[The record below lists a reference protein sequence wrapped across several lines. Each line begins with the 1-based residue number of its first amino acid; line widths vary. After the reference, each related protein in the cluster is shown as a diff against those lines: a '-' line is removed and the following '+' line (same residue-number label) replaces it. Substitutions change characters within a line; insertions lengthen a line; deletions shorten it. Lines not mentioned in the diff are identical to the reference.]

1 MDADSTSKPSTGIPR
16 GASKLPTTRLPAVR
30 SRPASTPT
38 AASSALPP
46 PPPPPPPTALSR
58 PSPSPSPA
66 LATPKGPKR
75 PPSTTTGLARPTP
88 TSALKA
94 PASALQKP
102 GATARTGL
110 TKPKPAPTAAKTSTT
125 SASGLAAP
133 RARSGLQKRPGSI
146 ARSTAATNDED
157 VNDRLG
163 SLDSFRSS
171 SRQGFSDES
180 ESFDLA
186 EDHVPRSRTSRPSLS
201 ERTIETLQSMPS
213 TPIDRRRSSFFNP
226 PDSPMGPPLRPASA
240 MSRNGGTGS
249 RPGTSDGSTSSRPLS
264 RAGPTKIAPAS
275 ARPSTRTAAASGSKI
290 SALPS
295 TKRSVSVGLT
305 SKLQHAKTDSQRSV
319 SPVKKPSALP
329 NGSAIG
335 LPSATTSKIGAGNK
349 TIATSRPAKPRTRLT
364 GAFAPPVKRAP
375 APKPVATADTE
386 ESEPVENARVVSNS
400 SAALREQIAAAKA
413 AARKQRESAE
423 KRESLSSQPLST
435 NGDSGVD
442 FETHA
447 DPFGLAPKDEKH
459 VLKYRVHNARMS
471 GKLNIAAMSLKEMPE
486 EVLKMYDAAAMAES
500 KVNWAEVVD
509 LTKFIAADNEFERID
524 DAVFPD
530 RSNEDLAADED
541 ATGNQFGGLELLDL
555 HGNSLQALPMGLRRL
570 ERLTHLNITHN
581 KLESSAL
588 DVITQISTLKEL
600 KIGNNN
606 LTGNLPSS
614 LCALTKLEV
623 LDIQANRF
631 LGLPEAIADLTRLR
645 VLNVSGN
652 QLTALPMEA
661 LAQLPLIELDASSN
675 ALIAS
680 LFPLGA
686 PGRHPTLQSL
696 NISNNSLAALTFSE
710 TLDIPSLRTLHITN
724 NQMTQLPSVA
734 SWHEL
739 NTLHAGDN
747 KIVDFPEGFTSLTK
761 LRTANF
767 TSNEI
772 RMLDPEICRMENL
785 ESLVL
790 AANPLREK
798 KFLTMNAADIK
809 KDLRSRLVPGD
820 DMGTDGSE
828 PSSPITVVGSE
839 CGGSQWSVK
848 GNGLL
853 SLSGQDLAEDL
864 DEDLSSFLSNN
875 TVRQLEL
882 QDSGVTVIPPVLSL
896 VKDLKTLDLSGN
908 PLAAEYLTDEIA
920 LPTLQELNLS
930 KCRLHSLDLLMT
942 FLQAPNLKTLNVGAN
957 RLTGDLPALR
967 TVFPQLTTL
976 FATSNKIRSISAE
989 ALRGLTTVNLASND
1003 IESLP
1008 AEIGLLWDEGLRNF
1022 DVSSNSFRVPN
1033 YRLLDKGTEATL
1045 RWLRDRLPASESGKG
1060 DEWD

>member
-1 MDADSTSKPSTGIPR
+1 MDPDTTKPSTGIPR
-16 GASKLPTTRLPAVR
+16 GPSKLPTTRLPAVK
-30 SRPASTPT
+30 SRPASTTT
-38 AASSALPP
+38 APSSGLLPP
-46 PPPPPPPTALSR
+46 SQKTIAPPSTLTK
-58 PSPSPSPA
+58 PSPA
-66 LATPKGPKR
+66 LATPKATKR
-75 PPSTTTGLARPTP
+75 TSTTGLARPTP
-88 TSALKA
+88 TSALK
-94 PASALQKP
+94 PPSSGLQKP
-102 GATARTGL
+102 GGAFRTGLSKPTPITAKTSTASGLAPPRARTGL
-110 TKPKPAPTAAKTSTT
+110 QKRAL
-125 SASGLAAP
+125 SAS
-133 RARSGLQKRPGSI
+133 
-146 ARSTAATNDED
+146 RSTAVIDDEEVSD
-157 VNDRLG
+157 KLG
-163 SLDSFRSS
+163 SLDSFRSA

-180 ESFDLA
+180 ESFELA

-213 TPIDRRRSSFFNP
+213 TPNDRRRSSFFNP

-240 MSRNGGTGS
+240 MSRNSRAGS

-264 RAGPTKIAPAS
+264 RAGSTKIAPAS
-275 ARPSTRTAAASGSKI
+275 ARPSTRTTTAPGSRI
-290 SALPS
+290 SSLPS
-295 TKRSVSVGLT
+295 TRRSVSIGLT
-305 SKLQHAKTDSQRSV
+305 SKLQQAKAESQRSV

-329 NGSAIG
+329 NGSAMAI
-335 LPSATTSKIGAGNK
+335 PSAASSKIGSDNK
-349 TIATSRPAKPRTRLT
+349 TIATSRPTKPRTGLT
-364 GAFAPPVKRAP
+364 GAFVPPTKRAP
-375 APKPVATADTE
+375 PPKAVATAE
-386 ESEPVENARVVSNS
+386 VEDAKPADSARVVSNS

-423 KRESLSSQPLST
+423 KRESSCSQPLST

-447 DPFGLAPKDEKH
+447 DPFGQALKDEKH

-471 GKLNIAAMSLKEMPE
+471 GKLNIAAMGLKEMPE
-486 EVLKMYDAAAMAES
+486 EVMKMYDAAAMAES
-500 KVNWAEVVD
+500 RVNWAEVVD

-524 DAVFPD
+524 DTVFPD
-530 RSNEDLAADED
+530 RSNEDLAADDD

-581 KLESSAL
+581 KLENSAL
-588 DVITQISTLKEL
+588 DVITQLSTLKEL

-606 LTGNLPSS
+606 LTGNFPSS
-614 LCALTKLEV
+614 LCTLTKLEV
-623 LDIQANRF
+623 LDIQANR
-631 LGLPEAIADLTRLR
+631 LLSLPEAISDLTALR

-652 QLTALPMEA
+652 QLTALPMDA

-680 LFPLGA
+680 LFALGA
-686 PGRHPTLQSL
+686 PGRHSTLQSL

-710 TLDIPSLRTLHITN
+710 TLDMPKLRTLHITN

-734 SWHEL
+734 GWHDL
-739 NTLHAGDN
+739 ITLHAGDN
-747 KIVDFPEGFTSLTK
+747 KIVDFPEGFTSLSK

-772 RMLDPEICRMENL
+772 RMLDPEICRMESL
-785 ESLVL
+785 ELLVL
-790 AANPLREK
+790 AANPLRER
-798 KFLTMNAADIK
+798 KFLNMNAADIK
-809 KDLRSRLVPGD
+809 RDLRARLAPD
-820 DMGTDGSE
+820 ETGTDDGE
-828 PSSPITVVGSE
+828 PSSPITVVGAE
-839 CGGSQWSVK
+839 GGGSQWLVK

-853 SLSGQDLAEDL
+853 SLSGKDLAEDL
-864 DEDLSSFLSNN
+864 DEDLSAFLSSN

-930 KCRLHSLDLLMT
+930 KCRITSLDLLMT

-976 FATSNKIRSISAE
+976 FATGNKIRSISAD
-989 ALRGLTTVNLASND
+989 ALRGLSTVNLASND

-1008 AEIGLLWDEGLRNF
+1008 AEVGLLWDEGLRNF
-1022 DVSSNSFRVPN
+1022 DVSSNAFRVPN

-1045 RWLRDRLPASESGKG
+1045 RWLRDRLPTSGSGKA
-1060 DEWD
+1060 DDWD

>member
-1 MDADSTSKPSTGIPR
+1 M
-16 GASKLPTTRLPAVR
+16 
-30 SRPASTPT
+30 
-38 AASSALPP
+38 
-46 PPPPPPPTALSR
+46 
-58 PSPSPSPA
+58 
-66 LATPKGPKR
+66 
-75 PPSTTTGLARPTP
+75 
-88 TSALKA
+88 
-94 PASALQKP
+94 
-102 GATARTGL
+102 
-110 TKPKPAPTAAKTSTT
+110 
-125 SASGLAAP
+125 
-133 RARSGLQKRPGSI
+133 
-146 ARSTAATNDED
+146 
-157 VNDRLG
+157 
-163 SLDSFRSS
+163 
-171 SRQGFSDES
+171 
-180 ESFDLA
+180 
-186 EDHVPRSRTSRPSLS
+186 
-201 ERTIETLQSMPS
+201 
-213 TPIDRRRSSFFNP
+213 
-226 PDSPMGPPLRPASA
+226 
-240 MSRNGGTGS
+240 
-249 RPGTSDGSTSSRPLS
+249 
-264 RAGPTKIAPAS
+264 
-275 ARPSTRTAAASGSKI
+275 
-290 SALPS
+290 
-295 TKRSVSVGLT
+295 
-305 SKLQHAKTDSQRSV
+305 
-319 SPVKKPSALP
+319 
-329 NGSAIG
+329 
-335 LPSATTSKIGAGNK
+335 
-349 TIATSRPAKPRTRLT
+349 
-364 GAFAPPVKRAP
+364 
-375 APKPVATADTE
+375 
-386 ESEPVENARVVSNS
+386 SNS

-423 KRESLSSQPLST
+423 KRESSSSQPLST

-447 DPFGLAPKDEKH
+447 DPFGQAPKDEKH

-471 GKLNIAAMSLKEMPE
+471 GKLNIAAMGLKEMPE

-524 DAVFPD
+524 DTVFPD
-530 RSNEDLAADED
+530 RSNEDLAADDD

-581 KLESSAL
+581 KLENSAL

-606 LTGNLPSS
+606 LTGNLPGS
-614 LCALTKLEV
+614 LCTLTKLEV
-623 LDIQANRF
+623 LDIQANR
-631 LGLPEAIADLTRLR
+631 LLSLPEAIADLTALR

-652 QLTALPMEA
+652 QLTALPMDA
-661 LAQLPLIELDASSN
+661 LAQLPLVELDASSN

-710 TLDIPSLRTLHITN
+710 TLDMPRLRTLHITN

-734 SWHEL
+734 GWHDL
-739 NTLHAGDN
+739 ITLHAGDN
-747 KIVDFPEGFTSLTK
+747 KIVDFPEGFTSLAK

-772 RMLDPEICRMENL
+772 RMLDPEICRMESL

-790 AANPLREK
+790 AANPLRER

-809 KDLRSRLVPGD
+809 RDLRARLAPD
-820 DMGTDGSE
+820 ETGTDDGE
-828 PSSPITVVGSE
+828 PSSPITVVGAE
-839 CGGSQWSVK
+839 AGGSQWSVK

-853 SLSGQDLAEDL
+853 SLSGKDLAEDL
-864 DEDLSSFLSNN
+864 DEDLSAFLSNN

-896 VKDLKTLDLSGN
+896 VKDLKVLDLSGN
-908 PLAAEYLTDEIA
+908 PLATEYLTDEIA

-930 KCRLHSLDLLMT
+930 KCRITSLDLLMT

-976 FATSNKIRSISAE
+976 FATGNKIRSISAD

-1022 DVSSNSFRVPN
+1022 DVSSNAFRVPN

-1045 RWLRDRLPASESGKG
+1045 RWLRDRLPASESGKT
-1060 DEWD
+1060 DDWD